1 MPGTAHAGGTPA
13 YGQRARRPQLSI
25 CVCESIHARRLLLEP
40 SRDRILLRAQNIFFT
55 LAPKTDPTQQRASA
69 ILKAVRAIKRGTFV
83 SYGEVARRAGL
94 PGRARLVGT
103 VLRESGDMSRLP
115 WHRVTGAGG
124 RIAFPA
130 GSRSA
135 REQIRRLARE
145 GVQARGNRVVQKPSA
160 ASARTLDALL
170 WKL

>member
-1 MPGTAHAGGTPA
+1 MHEIATPS
-13 YGQRARRPQLSI
+13 QRA
-25 CVCESIHARRLLLEP
+25 A
-40 SRDRILLRAQNIFFT
+40 
-55 LAPKTDPTQQRASA
+55 A
-69 ILKAVRAIKRGTFV
+69 ILTAVRGIRRGTFA

-103 VLRESGDMSRLP
+103 VLRESGGAANLP

-124 RIAFPA
+124 RIAFPR
-130 GSRSA
+130 GSSNA
-135 REQIRRLARE
+135 REQVRRLARE
-145 GVQARGNRVVQKPSA
+145 GIQSRDGRVLQKPSA

>member
-1 MPGTAHAGGTPA
+1 MPATNPSR
-13 YGQRARRPQLSI
+13 QRA
-25 CVCESIHARRLLLEP
+25 A
-40 SRDRILLRAQNIFFT
+40 
-55 LAPKTDPTQQRASA
+55 A
-69 ILKAVRAIKRGTFV
+69 ILAAVRGIKRGTFA

-103 VLRESGDMSRLP
+103 VLRESGDVARNLP

-124 RIAFPA
+124 RIAFPP
-130 GSRSA
+130 GSRAA

-145 GVQARGNRVVQKPSA
+145 GIEARGNRVIQRPSS
-160 ASARTLDALL
+160 ASSRTLDALL